1 MEGCQSQAR
10 VTEVLAVC
18 VWNANVFSHWG
29 HIGVELESASA
40 NELHIHFQVPVQ
52 CNIRTVK
59 TRLTGQYLPITD
71 RLEPVYICKIRNLQ
85 VRNASVSK

>member
-10 VTEVLAVC
+10 VTEVLVVC

-52 CNIRTVK
+52 CNITVK
-59 TRLTGQYLPITD
+59 ITVKIRLTGQYLPITD
-71 RLEPVYICKIRNLQ
+71 RFLYLQ
-85 VRNASVSK
+85 NRKFAGQKC